1 VVFRKELVVTV
12 KRRDGRVET
21 RRVVVDKNVG
31 GDGGGDLVTT
41 WAFRLI
47 CCFFA
52 HTPAGTRVSFS
63 FTDLDGVSR
72 TQICISGV
80 GAIFLSSWC
89 VDRAPYI
96 GFGSSNTA
104 PSRDD
109 YRLISEVGRVRGST
123 IADETTFTCNI
134 GGSWTPDSDV
144 TVCEVGLYMLVCD
157 SSNVARY
164 VLFDR
169 SVLDPCVSV
178 GAGETIS
185 VVYAFRF

>member
-1 VVFRKELVVTV
+1 VFRKELVVTV

-21 RRVVVDKNVG
+21 RRVVVGRNVG

-52 HTPAGTRVSFS
+52 NTPAGTRVSFS

-72 TQICISGV
+72 TQNCLDNVSG
-80 GAIFLSSWC
+80 AFLGTSC
-89 VDRAPYI
+89 ADRAPYI
-96 GFGSSNTA
+96 GFGSSNIA
-104 PSRDD
+104 PSRSD
-109 YRLISEVGRVRGST
+109 YKLISEVGRVRGFT
-123 IADETTFTCNI
+123 VADETAFTCSI
-134 GGSWTPDSDV
+134 VGSWTPDSDV

-157 SSNVARY
+157 SGNVARY

-185 VVYAFRF
+185 VAYVFRF

>member
-21 RRVVVDKNVG
+21 RRVAVDKNVG

-47 CCFFA
+47 CCLFA
-52 HTPAGTRVSFS
+52 DTPARTWVSFS
-63 FTDLDGVSR
+63 FTDLGGAGR
-72 TQICISGV
+72 TQNCLGDLP
-80 GAIFLSSWC
+80 GIFLSTSC

-96 GFGSSNTA
+96 GFGASNVA
-104 PSRDD
+104 PSRSD
-109 YRLISEVGRVRGST
+109 YKLISELARVRGSRV
-123 IADETTFTCNI
+123 ADEGVFECRI
-134 GGSWTPDSDV
+134 ASSWMPTSDV
-144 TVCEVGLYMLVCD
+144 SICEVGLYMLVCD
-157 SSNVARY
+157 SGNVARY